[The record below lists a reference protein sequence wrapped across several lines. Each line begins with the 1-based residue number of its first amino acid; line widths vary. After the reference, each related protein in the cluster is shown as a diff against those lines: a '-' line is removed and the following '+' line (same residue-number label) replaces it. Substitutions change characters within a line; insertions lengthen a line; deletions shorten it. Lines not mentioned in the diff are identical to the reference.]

1 MVEYNPDPIHA
12 DLRVPDRRYL
22 DKDLATQCLHAG
34 ERWERGTVW
43 TSSTPIYNSTT
54 YFYDT
59 ADDLDD
65 VVYYRKPGYVYSR
78 YGSPTHTAL
87 ERAISTLEGA
97 DATLSCASGMAA
109 SHLALLAA
117 GAGGDELLLCSSDV
131 YGSVYT
137 MVENIFPALGGRS
150 LLMDFTDLDRLE
162 EAIRRERPGVVYFE
176 VVTNPMTKVVDA
188 PAVIELAHRYGARTV
203 VDNTFTTPYLLRPME
218 LGADLVS
225 HSVSKFLSG
234 HGDVLAGAVSCRRR
248 DFDRLFDMAIQ
259 VGCTLGPNEAWLALR
274 GLKTF
279 PLRFERQ
286 CANAFQVAQF
296 LEGHVLIDRVR
307 YVGLPSHPQ
316 HETAR
321 RIFRP
326 QATTRDG
333 TRMYGAMLN
342 FDIADC
348 DKDKAFRFM
357 DAQRIVLPATSLGDV
372 YSLIVNPARTTHH
385 WLGEDRLEEIG
396 IRPGTFRMSVG
407 IENVEDIIAD
417 LDQALKAC
425 Q

>member
-1 MVEYNPDPIHA
+1 MTEEGPNPMPA
-12 DLRVPDRRYL
+12 DLRVPDPRYQ
-22 DKDLATQCLHAG
+22 DKELATQCLHAG
-34 ERWERGTVW
+34 ERWDKGPAW

-54 YFYDT
+54 YFYDS
-59 ADDLDD
+59 AGDLDD

-117 GAGGDELLLCSSDV
+117 GAGKDGLILCSSDV

-137 MVENIFPALGGRS
+137 MVENVFPNLGGRS
-150 LLMDFTDLDRLE
+150 LLMDFADLGRLE
-162 EAIRRERPGVVYFE
+162 GVIKRERPGVVYFE
-176 VVTNPMTKVVDA
+176 VLTNPMTKVVDA
-188 PAVIELAHRYGARTV
+188 PAVIDLAHRYGARAV
-203 VDNTFTTPYLLRPME
+203 VDNTFTTPYLLKPVS
-218 LGADLVS
+218 LGADYVT
-225 HSVSKFLSG
+225 HSVTKFLSG
-234 HGDVLAGAVSCRRR
+234 HGDVLAGSVSCRRE
-248 DFDRLFDMAIQ
+248 DFGLLFDLEIQ

-286 CANAFQVAQF
+286 CANALEVARF
-296 LEGHVLIDRVR
+296 LESHPLIDRVR
-307 YVGLPSHPQ
+307 YAGLPSHPQ
-316 HETAR
+316 HDVAN

-326 QATTRDG
+326 EARTREG
-333 TRMYGAMLN
+333 ARMYGAMLN
-342 FDIADC
+342 FDIAAC

-357 DAQRIVLPATSLGDV
+357 DALRIALAATSLGDV
-372 YSLIVNPARTTHH
+372 YSLVVNPARTTHH
-385 WLGEDRLEEIG
+385 WLGEERLAAIG
-396 IRPGTFRMSVG
+396 IRPGTFRMSIG
-407 IENVEDIIAD
+407 IENVEDLIED